1 MLSIKE
7 VDERLV
13 AMLKRYP
20 TFEEAGVAVERIFPG
35 VLDFTFDLLENSVGE
50 AASSFAAVLVSR
62 ACIVMAGSQRP
73 AICLDLAEIDRR
85 LLEDLSRVSKIA
97 DMTGNG
103 KHAAFEKWI
112 AESPQPNL
120 TLSLVGLMMNTSE
133 GVSKKH
139 RVPREKQFVIF
150 SFIKSLILELSRAL
164 S

>member
-1 MLSIKE
+1 VLSIKE

-13 AMLKRYP
+13 AILKRYP

-50 AASSFAAVLVSR
+50 AVSSFAAVLVSR
-62 ACIVMAGSQRP
+62 AGIVMAGCQRP

-97 DMTGNG
+97 
-103 KHAAFEKWI
+103 AFEKWI

-120 TLSLVGLMMNTSE
+120 MLSLVGLLMDTSE

-164 S
+164 G

>member
-1 MLSIKE
+1 VLSIKE

-13 AMLKRYP
+13 AMLKHYP

-62 ACIVMAGSQRP
+62 ACIVMAGPQHP
-73 AICLDLAEIDRR
+73 VLHLDFAAIGRR
-85 LLEDLSRVSKIA
+85 LREDLGKVSKIA

-112 AESPQPNL
+112 AESPQSNL
-120 TLSLVGLMMNTSE
+120 MLSLVGLMMDTSE
-133 GVSKKH
+133 GVSKKTTCFFGKTV
-139 RVPREKQFVIF
+139 RDFFVYKVADPRAITC
-150 SFIKSLILELSRAL
+150 S
-164 S
+164 